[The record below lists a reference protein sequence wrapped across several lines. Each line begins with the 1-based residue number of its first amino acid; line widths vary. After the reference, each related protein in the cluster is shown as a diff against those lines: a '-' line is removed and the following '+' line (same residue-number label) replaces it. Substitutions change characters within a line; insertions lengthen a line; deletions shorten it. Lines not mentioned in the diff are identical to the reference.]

1 MLAWVL
7 AGALG
12 LALIGR
18 LVIDRSQPAPRTDD
32 PAVAQAREAVTRLFV
47 RDSAGARV
55 PLAPPGVP
63 AILMVN
69 SRTCAFCRMALKDIA
84 AMQGRDG
91 VPRLRVVTLEG
102 AAAGQTMLA
111 TFGVR
116 GALSTGPDGEGEQ
129 VLLTF
134 RIPGT
139 PVFARTD
146 STGRIVETVPGY
158 PGPALIARWLPVM
171 RPVLSV
177 ARFFHRR
184 TPVVRLSPPSHHD
197 SPLHAAVARAGC
209 RRRAVA
215 RADTRARAHL

>member
-1 MLAWVL
+1 MFAWVL
-7 AGALG
+7 AGALA
-12 LALIGR
+12 LVLIGR
-18 LVIDRSQPAPRTDD
+18 VVVDRQRPALPADD
-32 PAVAQAREAVTRLFV
+32 PAVAQAREAVSRLFV

-55 PLAPPGVP
+55 ALTPAGVP

-84 AMQGRDG
+84 EMQGRDG

-102 AAAGQTMLA
+102 AAAGQSMLT

-116 GALSTGPDGEGEQ
+116 GAFSAGPDGESDQ

-158 PGPALIARWLPVM
+158 PGPAIIARWLPVM
-171 RPVLSV
+171 R
-177 ARFFHRR
+177 
-184 TPVVRLSPPSHHD
+184 
-197 SPLHAAVARAGC
+197 GQ
-209 RRRAVA
+209 
-215 RADTRARAHL
+215 

>member
-1 MLAWVL
+1 MIEPTPVARREMLAWVI

-12 LALIGR
+12 LALLGR
-18 LVIDRSQPAPRTDD
+18 VAFDRRQPVLRNDD
-32 PAVAQAREAVTRLFV
+32 PAVAQAREAVSRLIV
-47 RDSAGARV
+47 RDSAGARE
-55 PLAPPGVP
+55 PLAPVGVP

-84 AMQGRDG
+84 ALQGRDG

-102 AAAGQTMLA
+102 AAAGQAMLA
-111 TFGVR
+111 SFGVR
-116 GALSTGPDGEGEQ
+116 GAFSAGPDGESDQ

-158 PGPALIARWLPVM
+158 PGPGVIARWLPVM
-171 RPVLSV
+171 R
-177 ARFFHRR
+177 
-184 TPVVRLSPPSHHD
+184 
-197 SPLHAAVARAGC
+197 GK
-209 RRRAVA
+209 
-215 RADTRARAHL
+215 

>member
-1 MLAWVL
+1 MSSAPPIARREMLAWVI

-18 LVIDRSQPAPRTDD
+18 LAFDRRASLPASDD
-32 PAVAQAREAVTRLFV
+32 PAVGQARSAVTDLLV
-47 RDSAGARV
+47 RDSANARV
-55 PLAPPGVP
+55 PLAPKGVP

-69 SRTCAFCRMALKDIA
+69 SKTCAFCRMALKDIGA
-84 AMQGRDG
+84 LQGRDG

-102 AAAGQTMLA
+102 AAAGQAMLD

-116 GALSTGPDGEGEQ
+116 GAFSAGPDGESDQ

-146 STGRIVETVPGY
+146 SGGRIVETVPGY
-158 PGPALIARWLPVM
+158 PGPEVLARWLPVM
-171 RPVLSV
+171 R
-177 ARFFHRR
+177 
-184 TPVVRLSPPSHHD
+184 
-197 SPLHAAVARAGC
+197 GQ
-209 RRRAVA
+209 
-215 RADTRARAHL
+215 